1 MGRTIGQ
8 GFAGRAW
15 KLGYIEGLTMTTRLR
30 ARCFVFVLSVLLAT
44 TAASW
49 ATDQTITLTVGTR
62 SALLLERPF
71 KTVLIG
77 DPNVVDVVKRDDR
90 SVMFEPLNPGA
101 TNVIFIDERSI
112 AIRNVGI
119 LVCEA
124 DATRIAYLNK
134 PDCVVNK
141 ERPQRR

>member
-1 MGRTIGQ
+1 
-8 GFAGRAW
+8 
-15 KLGYIEGLTMTTRLR
+15 MTTRLR
-30 ARCFVFVLSVLLAT
+30 AYRFAFVLNVLLAT
-44 TAASW
+44 TTASW
-49 ATDQTITLTVGTR
+49 ATDQTITLTLGTG
-62 SALLLERPF
+62 SAILLERPF

-77 DPNVVDVVKRDDR
+77 DPNVVDVVTRDDL

-112 AIRNVGI
+112 AITNVGI

-124 DATRIAYLNK
+124 GATRIAYLNR

-141 ERPQRR
+141 EKPRG

>member
-1 MGRTIGQ
+1 
-8 GFAGRAW
+8 
-15 KLGYIEGLTMTTRLR
+15 MTTRLR
-30 ARCFVFVLSVLLAT
+30 ARRLVFVLSVLLAT

-49 ATDQTITLTVGTR
+49 ATDQTITLTLGAR

-77 DPNVVDVVKRDDR
+77 DPNVVDVVTRDDR
-90 SVMFEPLNPGA
+90 SVIFEPLNPGA

-112 AIRNVGI
+112 AITNVGI

-124 DATRIAYLNK
+124 GASRIAYLNR
-134 PDCVVNK
+134 PDCVVNE
-141 ERPQRR
+141 ERPQGG